1 MYTIEDFKQTKIV
14 IDFRDEENPEKLLA
28 ILKAAYPKRPP
39 PTSAYQA
46 WFYYGDQWGWGCTSD
61 IMDWRSLSRL
71 PLVKARDIQLPAPA
85 IK

>member
-1 MYTIEDFKQTKIV
+1 MYTIEDLKQTKIV

-39 PTSAYQA
+39 PTSVYQA

-61 IMDWRSLSRL
+61 IMDWRFLKGL
-71 PLVKARDIQLPAPA
+71 PLVNVNDIQLPAPA
-85 IK
+85 TK